1 MPCWPTTACCWPA
14 TPKCRPSAPTA
25 SRPCACPAPSPCKN
39 PAASRRRAAAPR
51 WNACACRVPPP
62 RPCWTMRRRAG
73 CGRVRPRPHRVRP
86 PIRPPCWRWPSA
98 RPTMATTPLPPPP
111 ATTCCAVK
119 ARARPRPRR
128 PTPTTCLAWWPTSNT
143 KAAPPTTTGG
153 AASTC
158 GPTTTTPCAAWPCW
172 PNRAAMTA
180 PPPACASAPR
190 GCSTAVT
197 WRRKEGGHDR
207 AGPAADAV
215 HRRLLE
221 PHRRER
227 RPELPPPAGRGPL
240 PQLPRVRGGR
250 PAQPATA
257 RRSGLPR
264 RVGGPFQPARGRR
277 RCRRRLRP
285 RRAGVPRPARVAG
298 PARRRCGCGRA
309 AGALPQTAP
318 PQPPWPAGHRQRG
331 RQADP
336 RDLAGSH
343 PGHRWQHRRGGP
355 GPGPGPPRLSPPPG
369 AACGRPA
376 LRHAGGGAAWHH
388 SLPRAGAGAAAGHGQ
403 QGPGPFRHRG
413 LAPRRA
419 QGGGARRAPTG
430 APAGEVPAMSQDG
443 DLSQFS
449 MLDLFRLEADG
460 QARILTDGLLA
471 FESGSGSAATAEA
484 LMRAAHSIKGAAAI
498 VGLDVV
504 VQLAHAM
511 EDAFIDAQHGRL
523 PLTPARV
530 DVLLASVDLIVQVST
545 LTEAQL
551 AAWLGEQAER
561 IGSVMTAL
569 AGLAELQG
577 EPAPAPA
584 APGESPP
591 AAEPPPAAAAAAQQN
606 YDQLLALASES
617 RIHAHQLQPALARLQ
632 RFKRHQAS
640 LIKAVEQLHE
650 ALVRSADP
658 GLIEQAALALQK
670 TQPLKQALYE
680 HMTELDS
687 YERRVLA
694 VSNHLV
700 DEVLALRMRPFRDGV
715 HMFPRM
721 VRDLARSLGK
731 EAALTITGE
740 DTLVDRDILARIES
754 PLNHM
759 LRNAVDHG
767 IETPAARLAAGKAAA
782 GAVRLEAFHSHGML
796 AIVIS
801 DDGAGVDL
809 ERIRDTV
816 VRRKLASA
824 AMAAAMSAAELLE
837 FLFLPAFSLR
847 DTASA
852 ISGRGV
858 GLDIVQQAI
867 RAQNGSVRLE
877 TAPGQG
883 MRTHITLPLTQSIVR
898 ALVVDVQGEAYAIP
912 IVKVERVCKLA
923 ASALHTLENKQFFE
937 LDGDHLG
944 LVSAAQLLELGQLT
958 AGADELP
965 VVVIGS
971 GARRYALV
979 VDAIVGEQSLA
990 VQPLDAVFGKLRDI
1004 AACAQLD
1011 DGAPV
1016 LILDTADLL
1025 VSIDKLLGEGGLHQ
1039 LAQGADGP
1047 RQQARRVLV
1056 VDDSLTVREMEK
1068 KLLLARGY
1076 RVDLAIDGIDGW
1088 NVVRSGDYDLVITD
1102 VDMPRM
1108 DGIELTTLI

>member
-1 MPCWPTTACCWPA
+1 
-14 TPKCRPSAPTA
+14 
-25 SRPCACPAPSPCKN
+25 
-39 PAASRRRAAAPR
+39 
-51 WNACACRVPPP
+51 
-62 RPCWTMRRRAG
+62 
-73 CGRVRPRPHRVRP
+73 
-86 PIRPPCWRWPSA
+86 
-98 RPTMATTPLPPPP
+98 
-111 ATTCCAVK
+111 
-119 ARARPRPRR
+119 
-128 PTPTTCLAWWPTSNT
+128 
-143 KAAPPTTTGG
+143 
-153 AASTC
+153 
-158 GPTTTTPCAAWPCW
+158 
-172 PNRAAMTA
+172 
-180 PPPACASAPR
+180 
-190 GCSTAVT
+190 
-197 WRRKEGGHDR
+197 
-207 AGPAADAV
+207 
-215 HRRLLE
+215 
-221 PHRRER
+221 
-227 RPELPPPAGRGPL
+227 
-240 PQLPRVRGGR
+240 
-250 PAQPATA
+250 
-257 RRSGLPR
+257 
-264 RVGGPFQPARGRR
+264 
-277 RCRRRLRP
+277 
-285 RRAGVPRPARVAG
+285 
-298 PARRRCGCGRA
+298 
-309 AGALPQTAP
+309 
-318 PQPPWPAGHRQRG
+318 
-331 RQADP
+331 
-336 RDLAGSH
+336 
-343 PGHRWQHRRGGP
+343 
-355 GPGPGPPRLSPPPG
+355 
-369 AACGRPA
+369 
-376 LRHAGGGAAWHH
+376 
-388 SLPRAGAGAAAGHGQ
+388 
-403 QGPGPFRHRG
+403 
-413 LAPRRA
+413 
-419 QGGGARRAPTG
+419 
-430 APAGEVPAMSQDG
+430 MSQDG

-471 FESGSGSAATAEA
+471 FEGGSGNAATAEA

-511 EDAFIDAQHGRL
+511 EDAFVDAQQGRL
-523 PLTPARV
+523 ALTPARV

-545 LTEAQL
+545 LTEAQV
-551 AAWLGEQAER
+551 APWLGEQAER
-561 IGSVMTAL
+561 IGGVMTAL

-584 APGESPP
+584 AEVSADPLP
-591 AAEPPPAAAAAAQQN
+591 ATAPAPAAQQN
-606 YDQLLALASES
+606 YDQLLALASET
-617 RIHAHQLQPALARLQ
+617 RINAHQLQPALARLQ
-632 RFKRHQAS
+632 RFKRNQAS
-640 LIKAVEQLHE
+640 LIAAVEQLHE
-650 ALVRSADP
+650 ALVRTGDP
-658 GLIEQAALALQK
+658 GLIEQGALALQR
-670 TQPLKQALYE
+670 THPLKQGLHE

-694 VSNHLV
+694 VSNNLV

-767 IETPAARLAAGKAAA
+767 IETPAARLAAGKPAA
-782 GAVRLEAFHSHGML
+782 GAVRLEAFHRNGML

-809 ERIRDTV
+809 ERIRATV
-816 VRRKLASA
+816 VKRKLASE

-912 IVKVERVCKLA
+912 IVKVERVRMLA
-923 ASALHTLENKQFFE
+923 ASALHTLESKQFFE
-937 LDGDHLG
+937 LDGEHLG
-944 LVSAAQLLELGQLT
+944 LVSAAQLLELGQL
-958 AGADELP
+958 APGAEELP

-990 VQPLDAVFGKLRDI
+990 VQPLDPVFGKLRDI
-1004 AACAQLD
+1004 AACALLD

-1025 VSIDKLLGEGGLHQ
+1025 VSIEKLLGEGGLHQ

-1047 RQQARRVLV
+1047 RQHARRVLV

-1108 DGIELTTLI
+1108 DGIELTTLIRQDPRLHKLPVMIVSYKDRPEDRARGMTAGADYYLTKGSFHDETLLEAVVDLIGASGGQPQ